1 MKHTKNEKLTLTVTS
16 MCGNGSGI
24 AHTDDGITVF
34 VADAAE
40 GDRVEATVI
49 KCAKN
54 YLVAKITKIIEPS
67 ESRVE
72 PDCEVS
78 GKCGG
83 CVFRHIGY
91 EYEAD
96 YKRRLVGDCFSRIGG
111 LDIKLSHF
119 YGADS
124 TVACRNKAIYPVG
137 EVKERDGGV
146 RTVFGFYARNSHRII
161 PHEKCLIGSP
171 EYTEVCRDTVTF
183 CEKHGIRA
191 YDEES
196 GRGVLRSVYIRGAKN
211 SGDMLLTLV
220 VNAKSL
226 GNSDTESAFCR
237 FITEKHPKVKSVM
250 LNINRKATNAVLSD
264 EWRTLCGDGYIYETL
279 LGCRFRVSP
288 ASFFQV
294 NPTMT
299 ERLYS
304 EAARL
309 ADVRDGETL
318 LDLYCGTGTIGICLC
333 ASKPGCRLAGVEI
346 SQDAVRDAAYN
357 AAANGVEGEFICLDA
372 GEALN
377 SERVKAVRPDV
388 VILDP
393 PRKGCGVEAVRRIC
407 TLGMKRI
414 VYISC
419 DPATLAR
426 DLAEFSKLGYA
437 VRDAVG
443 VDMFPRTGHVE
454 TVCLLSKL
462 NAKQHI
468 EINLDMDE
476 LDLTDAEK
484 KATYQEIKDYVLE
497 HSGLKVSS
505 LYIAQVKQMCGIIER
520 ENYNKPKSEDAK
532 QPQCP
537 PEKEKAIREAFKYFG
552 MI

>member
-40 GDRVEATVI
+40 SDKVEATVI

-54 YLVAKITKIIEPS
+54 YLVAKITRIIEPS
-67 ESRVE
+67 ASRVE

-96 YKRRLVGDCFSRIGG
+96 YKRRLVEDCFSRIGG

-183 CEKHGIRA
+183 CEKHGICA

-426 DLAEFSKLGYA
+426 DLAEFSKLGFT
-437 VRDAVG
+437 VLDAVG

-454 TVCLLSKL
+454 TVVLLSR
-462 NAKQHI
+462 
-468 EINLDMDE
+468 E
-476 LDLTDAEK
+476 TDP
-484 KATYQEIKDYVLE
+484 
-497 HSGLKVSS
+497 HSIS
-505 LYIAQVKQMCGIIER
+505 
-520 ENYNKPKSEDAK
+520 
-532 QPQCP
+532 
-537 PEKEKAIREAFKYFG
+537 
-552 MI
+552 